1 MIFSFR
7 DGWVTKALC
16 SMLRSSVVLLALTG
30 PVCAWPQSA
39 DLISKMAANEV
50 GARQQRAHFA
60 YVSEERSTR
69 TGNRLWEEKVVET
82 TDGPLRRLIA
92 IDGRA
97 LTAEETEAERRRIDS
112 LVAHPDDFRSMNRAH
127 KDDEDQA
134 TRLLQMLPKAFVLS
148 ADGEVNGCSR
158 IRFRPNPDFQPSTYQ
173 ERVAHEMEGSVSV
186 KQPEDRLC
194 GLEATIMH
202 PVEFGFGVLGRID
215 QGGHF
220 SLERK
225 EFDSAN
231 WKTDRIS
238 VHVSGRILLLKSL
251 AQSQEIVRTEIRMV
265 PENLS
270 LVQAAQMVRE

>member
-1 MIFSFR
+1 MILFLL
-7 DGWVTKALC
+7 DEWLKKARC
-16 SMLRSSVVLLALTG
+16 FVSWRSVVLLALTV
-30 PVCAWPQSA
+30 PATAWSQSA
-39 DLISKMAANEV
+39 DLISRMAANEV
-50 GARQQRAHFA
+50 AARQQRAHFA
-60 YVSEERSTR
+60 YMSEERSTR
-69 TGNRLWEEKVVET
+69 TGDRLWKEKVVET
-82 TDGPLRRLIA
+82 ADGPLRRLIA

-97 LTAEETEAERRRIDS
+97 LTAGETEAERRRIDS

-148 ADGEVNGCSR
+148 EDGEMNGCNR
-158 IRFRPNPDFQPSTYQ
+158 IRFRPDPAFQPSTYQ
-173 ERVAHEMEGSVSV
+173 ERVAHEMEGSISV

-194 GLEATIMH
+194 SLEATIMH

-225 EFDSAN
+225 EFDPAN

-238 VHVSGRILLLKSL
+238 VHVNGRILLLKSL
-251 AQSQEIVRTEIRMV
+251 AQSQEIVRTEIRV
-265 PENLS
+265 APQNLS
-270 LVQAAQMVRE
+270 LVQAAQMIRE